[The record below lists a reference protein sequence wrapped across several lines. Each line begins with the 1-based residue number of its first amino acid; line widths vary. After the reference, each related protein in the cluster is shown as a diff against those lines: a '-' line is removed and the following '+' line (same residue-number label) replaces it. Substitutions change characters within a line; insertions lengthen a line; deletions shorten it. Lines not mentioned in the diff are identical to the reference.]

1 MRKATDVLLSV
12 EQMVRELLGHAR
24 NQDMLLKNLT
34 RRVDA
39 LSGPQPFL
47 KNQEPPAAEP
57 PTPQAQRPTMPGL
70 KPGVV
75 LKKVKS
81 DQEHFQFEE
90 WQPNGPPKQVLVKH
104 GEEAEEEEEVVEEL
118 ELDTK
123 PKGKRRDARYVSKP
137 ANGKN
142 VPVQQKV
149 LYPDGKALT
158 SAHVEI
164 FAKTESEGKQ
174 VWGLVKSLKTNNTG
188 KWTNSLPAGN
198 YMIKVS
204 KKGEKGKPPVEMQG
218 PLTIPNSEEPVQL
231 KPIQAN

>member
-34 RRVDA
+34 QRVDA
-39 LSGPQPFL
+39 LSGPQPL
-47 KNQEPPAAEP
+47 LQNPPLQTVEEAV
-57 PTPQAQRPTMPGL
+57 PQAQRPTMPGL

-104 GEEAEEEEEVVEEL
+104 GEAAEEEEVEEVL

-137 ANGKN
+137 ASGKN
-142 VPVQQKV
+142 VPVQQKI
-149 LYPDGKALT
+149 LCPDGKALT

-174 VWGLVKSLKTNNTG
+174 VWGLVKTLKTNNTG

-204 KKGEKGKPPVEMQG
+204 KKGERGKPPVEIQG